1 MSTLRVDVRK
11 DVNSNIMM
19 NIVIIDIQ
27 SFRGVEYFIPKEV
40 AVLAINVSITGLW
53 NSSYS
58 FDLLETVRQEI
69 NWFTQR
75 QS

>member
-1 MSTLRVDVRK
+1 MSTLRVDVRR

-40 AVLAINVSITGLW
+40 AVLAINVSITGL
-53 NSSYS
+53 
-58 FDLLETVRQEI
+58 
-69 NWFTQR
+69 
-75 QS
+75 